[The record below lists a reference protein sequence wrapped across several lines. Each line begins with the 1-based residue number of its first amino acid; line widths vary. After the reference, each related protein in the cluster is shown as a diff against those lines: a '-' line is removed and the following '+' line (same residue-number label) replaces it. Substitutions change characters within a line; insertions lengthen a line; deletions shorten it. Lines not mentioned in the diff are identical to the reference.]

1 MKLNSK
7 RNITIFCMIYTI
19 YIHLMN
25 EGVDVLRSAQGEHM
39 GGMVYR
45 ILPNQ
50 KYDQEDEQWQFFPG
64 TLVHCIYKF
73 DNGNRII
80 VANREVDK

>member
-1 MKLNSK
+1 
-7 RNITIFCMIYTI
+7 
-19 YIHLMN
+19 
-25 EGVDVLRSAQGEHM
+25 M

-50 KYDQEDEQWQFFPG
+50 KYDQEDEQWQFSPG